1 MKEETSQSCE
11 CSNIKHSIIFK
22 MNFPK
27 YVFYLVLMMAFFS
40 CSKGRKMKTTN
51 GFDYILYTESKGAK
65 AKLGDYITLSMVYKN
80 SEDSVLFDSRVQHSP
95 IRFRLEKIPFKGSFE
110 DGITN
115 LSINDSATFFV
126 PSDSMYNYMIK
137 SRNENMPPQD
147 HTGFLPKTFLR
158 FDIKLL
164 NIQNDVQ
171 AEEEMMMELSKKEKS
186 DKKALEEYIRRK
198 NITVNQDP
206 SGYYLI
212 MIENGKGEKLDS
224 GKIVTI
230 DYEGRFLN
238 DSVFDG
244 TKIAGHPYKFV
255 SGANHVIPAWEM
267 AMKKM
272 RVGDKFIIVVP
283 ARLGY
288 GEEGIQ
294 NPNTGK
300 YIVPPF
306 TSLVFDIQILGVE
319 DMPAVSNR

>member
-1 MKEETSQSCE
+1 M
-11 CSNIKHSIIFK
+11 FLL
-22 MNFPK
+22 FA
-27 YVFYLVLMMAFFS
+27 FYS
-40 CSKGRKMKTTN
+40 CSKGKKMKTAN
-51 GFDYILYTESKGAK
+51 GFDYILYTESHGAK
-65 AKLGDYITLSMVYKN
+65 AKVGDYITLNMVYRNDK
-80 SEDSVLFDSRVQHSP
+80 DSVLFDSRINKTP

-137 SRNENMPPQD
+137 SRGVDMPPQAQ
-147 HTGFLPKTFLR
+147 TGFLPKTFLR

-171 AEEEMMMELSKKEKS
+171 AEEEMMMDLSNKEKS
-186 DKKALEEYIRRK
+186 DKKALDEYIRRK
-198 NITVNQDP
+198 NISAAQDP

-212 MIENGKGEKLDS
+212 MIENGKGAAIDS
-224 GKIVTI
+224 GKVVTI

-272 RVGDKFIIVVP
+272 HVGDKFTIVVP
-283 ARLGY
+283 SRLAY
-288 GEEGIQ
+288 GEEGIR
-294 NPNTGK
+294 NPKTGN

-306 TSLVFDIQILGVE
+306 KSLVFDIQILDVE
-319 DMPAVSNR
+319 ELPAVSSK